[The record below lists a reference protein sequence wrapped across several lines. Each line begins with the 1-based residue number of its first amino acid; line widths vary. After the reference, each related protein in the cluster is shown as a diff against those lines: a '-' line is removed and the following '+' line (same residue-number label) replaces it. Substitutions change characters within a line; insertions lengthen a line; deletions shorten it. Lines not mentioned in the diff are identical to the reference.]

1 MHWVIAEDNRY
12 PSASMR
18 APVSV
23 IFIGSD
29 WGWWGSLKL
38 AALLFSM
45 GLSDWWLL
53 LCREGVFPTACTLG
67 LISGTSGRSSG
78 VCVYVS
84 MCTPGMACTFCAFI
98 RVHACNVKEAERRMF
113 RRTVGCIKPMSVCLW
128 VRRLWLD
135 ALWSVSLQTG
145 FSSRMNRPLSGS
157 DRMVPLGPW
166 RDIIPH
172 RTWPWAAF
180 RSVRMCKCF

>member
-1 MHWVIAEDNRY
+1 MQWVIAENNRF

-29 WGWWGSLKL
+29 WGWWGTLKL

-53 LCREGVFPTACTLG
+53 LWREGVFLTACTLG
-67 LISGTSGRSSG
+67 LISGTSARSNG
-78 VCVYVS
+78 VCVGTS
-84 MCTPGMACTFCAFI
+84 GMACTFLHLLIC
-98 RVHACNVKEAERRMF
+98 VHVCNVKGAETSRF
-113 RRTVGCIKPMSVCLW
+113 RHTVGCQCVCVW
-128 VRRLWLD
+128 GLWLD

-145 FSSRMNRPLSGS
+145 FSSRMSRPLSGS

-166 RDIIPH
+166 KGYHSSPNM
-172 RTWPWAAF
+172 AMSSF
-180 RSVRMCKCF
+180 

>member
-1 MHWVIAEDNRY
+1 MHWVIVEYNRFS
-12 PSASMR
+12 SASMR
-18 APVSV
+18 ALVSV

-38 AALLFSM
+38 TALLFSM

-78 VCVYVS
+78 VSVYVS

-98 RVHACNVKEAERRMF
+98 SAQCVF
-113 RRTVGCIKPMSVCLW
+113 IKPVSVCLW

-135 ALWSVSLQTG
+135 ALWRVSLQTG

-157 DRMVPLGPW
+157 DRMVPLGLW

-180 RSVRMCKCF
+180 RSVRVCKCF

>member
-1 MHWVIAEDNRY
+1 MQWVIAENNRF

-29 WGWWGSLKL
+29 WGWWGTLKL

-53 LCREGVFPTACTLG
+53 LWREGVFLTACTLG
-67 LISGTSGRSSG
+67 LISGTSARSNG
-78 VCVYVS
+78 VCVGTS
-84 MCTPGMACTFCAFI
+84 GMACSFLHLLIC
-98 RVHACNVKEAERRMF
+98 VHVCNVKGAELSRF
-113 RRTVGCIKPMSVCLW
+113 RHAVGCQCVCVFEGYGWMHSEVCPCRQGFPQGWAGLCQG
-128 VRRLWLD
+128 
-135 ALWSVSLQTG
+135 QTG
-145 FSSRMNRPLSGS
+145 WY
-157 DRMVPLGPW
+157 PW
-166 RDIIPH
+166 VHGRDIIPH

-180 RSVRMCKCF
+180 RSVCVCNAFRLQ